1 MKLNGDSGARA
12 DRIAIKDS
20 TFFDMPIKT
29 PVNIK
34 EQVLIGETL
43 EKFNQYITLHQ
54 QEPFLCGNSVNGGV
68 ELC

>member
-1 MKLNGDSGARA
+1 
-12 DRIAIKDS
+12 
-20 TFFDMPIKT
+20 MPIKI

-34 EQVLIGETL
+34 EQVLIGEIL

-54 QEPFLCGNSVNGGV
+54 QKPFLCGNSVNGGV